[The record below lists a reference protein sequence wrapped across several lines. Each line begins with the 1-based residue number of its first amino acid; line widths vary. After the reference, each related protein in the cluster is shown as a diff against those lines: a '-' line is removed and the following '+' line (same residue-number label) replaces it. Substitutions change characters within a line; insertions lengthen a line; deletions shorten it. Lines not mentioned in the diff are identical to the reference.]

1 MDNLY
6 ERLICYGNSDYYGF
20 HMPGHKRNPS
30 VTGAGLPY
38 EIDITEIE
46 GFDDLHHA
54 RGILK
59 QAQEQAA
66 KLFRGDET
74 CFLVNGSTVGILS
87 AILGVTQKGDRIL
100 IARNC
105 HKSVYHAVYMNEL
118 RPVYVYPR
126 REGELNGEIDPE
138 EVRKL
143 LERNQALSDGG
154 CRIRAVVITSPT
166 FDGVI
171 SDVARIADI
180 THQYGIPLIVDEA
193 HGAHFGFD
201 PYFPKNANT
210 KRADIVIHSIHK
222 TLPALTQTAL
232 IHMNGE
238 IVDRDRIKRYL
249 HMLQSSSPSYILMAG
264 IDACM
269 RWLDSEKSALAFEH
283 YTAMLRKTRDELK
296 KMRYLRLIETE
307 NFDFSKILISVK
319 GTGYSGKQLYKEL
332 LETYHLQME
341 MAAGSYV
348 LAMTSVGDTEE
359 GFVRLVQALQEID
372 RSLCEEK
379 HLFER
384 YLSEAE
390 QGIVYGLP
398 KMEQICSPAEIEQMG
413 RKHKEG
419 LKVLPWECCQGK
431 VSMEYAYIYPP
442 GIPLIVPG
450 EKISEEVIALFQAY
464 RKTGFQVEGLE
475 KEGYIKTAEF

>member
-59 QAQEQAA
+59 QAQAQAA

-180 THQYGIPLIVDEA
+180 THQYGKIGRA
-193 HGAHFGFD
+193 H
-201 PYFPKNANT
+201 
-210 KRADIVIHSIHK
+210 V
-222 TLPALTQTAL
+222 
-232 IHMNGE
+232 
-238 IVDRDRIKRYL
+238 
-249 HMLQSSSPSYILMAG
+249 
-264 IDACM
+264 
-269 RWLDSEKSALAFEH
+269 
-283 YTAMLRKTRDELK
+283 
-296 KMRYLRLIETE
+296 
-307 NFDFSKILISVK
+307 
-319 GTGYSGKQLYKEL
+319 
-332 LETYHLQME
+332 
-341 MAAGSYV
+341 
-348 LAMTSVGDTEE
+348 
-359 GFVRLVQALQEID
+359 
-372 RSLCEEK
+372 
-379 HLFER
+379 
-384 YLSEAE
+384 
-390 QGIVYGLP
+390 
-398 KMEQICSPAEIEQMG
+398 
-413 RKHKEG
+413 
-419 LKVLPWECCQGK
+419 
-431 VSMEYAYIYPP
+431 
-442 GIPLIVPG
+442 
-450 EKISEEVIALFQAY
+450 
-464 RKTGFQVEGLE
+464 
-475 KEGYIKTAEF
+475 